1 MAKTAVSRQPPN
13 FITTPLA
20 LVLLFFLFLAFE
32 FIFTSLEY
40 FALAWLAGLAF
51 IVVVLAVAV
60 SSGAVSLEYK
70 FIRTN
75 ERPKPPPQKF
85 MMQLPAN
92 TVQVDPSWQDAP
104 AIDAEFKEQ
113 PQLEHKPTEPANFAN
128 YRQTARSVSSG

>member
-1 MAKTAVSRQPPN
+1 MKKTASKPD
-13 FITTPLA
+13 FISGPMA
-20 LVLLFFLFLAFE
+20 YCLLFFLFIAGEFCFVQLEQIAMAFV
-32 FIFTSLEY
+32 TG
-40 FALAWLAGLAF
+40 FAF
-51 IVVVLAVAV
+51 VAV
-60 SSGAVSLEYK
+60 IAAMAFSSGAVTIELK
-70 FIRTN
+70 RIHTN
-75 ERPKPPPQKF
+75 EKPKPPPQKF